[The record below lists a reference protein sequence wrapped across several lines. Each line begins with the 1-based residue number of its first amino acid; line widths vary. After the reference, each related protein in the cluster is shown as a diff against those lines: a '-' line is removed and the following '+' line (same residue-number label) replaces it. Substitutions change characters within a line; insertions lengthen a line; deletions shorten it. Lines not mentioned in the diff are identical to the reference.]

1 MGAPLANIR
10 EQFPALQ
17 EKTFFDSAGVGIAPR
32 VAIDAIRAFLDQT
45 MFVPV
50 RSMVEHHIAIDA
62 AREKARPEA
71 ARLIGAAEDEIAL
84 VESTTHGLSIASR
97 AIPLETGDN
106 IITSDLEFIAVPLA
120 WRQPR
125 SGLSPEIRVAKNRQ
139 GELLISAFEE
149 LIDRRTKAVVISSVQ
164 WS

>member
-1 MGAPLANIR
+1 MGAPLAKIR

-45 MFVPV
+45 MFVPM

-97 AIPLETGDN
+97 AILGT
-106 IITSDLEFIAVPLA
+106 TSS
-120 WRQPR
+120 PR
-125 SGLSPEIRVAKNRQ
+125 TLNSLQCPWHGVSRGAGYLPRYV
-139 GELLISAFEE
+139 
-149 LIDRRTKAVVISSVQ
+149 
-164 WS
+164 